1 MFKNENLETVI
12 PSFEDLSF
20 EEMRVSLQ
28 GAGEVQAETT
38 PACAIAAT
46 AAESSA
52 ACGWAAGGVATGEVL
67 LLTIKSCGK

>member
-20 EEMRVSLQ
+20 EEMRALQ

-38 PACAIAAT
+38 PACAIAAAAT

-52 ACGWAAGGVATGEVL
+52 ACGWAAGGVATGVGA
-67 LLTIKSCGK
+67 TFNN

>member
-1 MFKNENLETVI
+1 MFENENLETVI

-20 EEMRVSLQ
+20 EEMRALQ

-52 ACGWAAGGVATGEVL
+52 ACGWAAGGVATGVGAT
-67 LLTIKSCGK
+67 LTIKSCGK